1 MKIPHAHNKIYLVF
15 YLNINL
21 FKLNINL
28 FKLNIN
34 LLYLNWNNKFIL
46 LRVQGIFLQ
55 RFAPHNFSSNIINC
69 YKILLPNKW

>member
-1 MKIPHAHNKIYLVF
+1 MLLFNWNRNISNQNSIFYMKIPHAHNKIYLVF

-34 LLYLNWNNKFIL
+34 LLYLN
-46 LRVQGIFLQ
+46 
-55 RFAPHNFSSNIINC
+55 
-69 YKILLPNKW
+69 